1 MAVVLDKRAAKTAD
15 KIQFDGDR
23 VLMERS
29 RGKLTNSVLVR
40 VHMPTSHHDDEETD
54 EMHDK
59 IEELL
64 ETETKGKDYRLKI
77 NMWVT
82 MDYAHLCKW
91 ERIL

>member
-1 MAVVLDKRAAKTAD
+1 MCESDFYSSDFRIIHSRGETHQWGMAVVLDKRAAKTAD

-23 VLMERS
+23 VLMVRS

-59 IEELL
+59 SF
-64 ETETKGKDYRLKI
+64 
-77 NMWVT
+77 
-82 MDYAHLCKW
+82 
-91 ERIL
+91 